1 MSYRKL
7 STIGITTKETF
18 DVLIPEIQSAE
29 DKKNMLNTFRICLI
43 DVYADWCGPCK
54 LTASAFAKLF
64 KNYNLNGVV
73 GLAKENVELGLSR
86 SVQVIPTFQFIVDGK
101 LESIITG
108 ADMDSVEEKLVSLI
122 KNFGGGGGSENP
134 SVPEPN
140 SSEQQ

>member
-18 DVLIPEIQSAE
+18 DVLVPEIQTAE
-29 DKKNMLNTFRICLI
+29 DKKNMLNAYKICLI

-54 LTASAFAKLF
+54 LTAPAFTKMF

-108 ADMDSVEEKLVSLI
+108 ADMDSVEQKLISLI
-122 KNFGGGGGSENP
+122 QNIDGEGPREDT
-134 SVPEPN
+134 
-140 SSEQQ
+140 EQAQ

>member
-7 STIGITTKETF
+7 STIGITTQETF
-18 DVLIPEIQSAE
+18 DVLVPEIQTAE
-29 DKKNMLNTFRICLI
+29 DKKNMMSAFKICLI

-54 LTASAFAKLF
+54 LTAPAFTKMF

-108 ADMDSVEEKLVSLI
+108 ADMDSVEQKLVSLI
-122 KNFGGGGGSENP
+122 QNLSNGGGPREN
-134 SVPEPN
+134 VDT
-140 SSEQQ
+140 EQTQ

>member
-18 DVLIPEIQSAE
+18 DVLVPEIQTAE
-29 DKKNMLNTFRICLI
+29 DKKNMMNAFKICLI

-54 LTASAFAKLF
+54 LTAPAFTKMF

-73 GLAKENVELGLSR
+73 GLAKENVELGLSP
-86 SVQVIPTFQFIVDGK
+86 SVQVIPTFQFIIDGK

-108 ADMDSVEEKLVSLI
+108 ADMDNVEQHLVKLITNINDVTQD
-122 KNFGGGGGSENP
+122 
-134 SVPEPN
+134 
-140 SSEQQ
+140 SSNVDQKQ

>member
-7 STIGITTKETF
+7 STIGVTTKETF
-18 DVLIPEIQSAE
+18 DVLVPEIQTAE
-29 DKKNMLNTFRICLI
+29 DKKNMLSAFKICLI

-54 LTASAFAKLF
+54 LTAPAFTKMF

-108 ADMDSVEEKLVSLI
+108 ADMDSVEEKLVNLI
-122 KNFGGGGGSENP
+122 QNINEIGN
-134 SVPEPN
+134 N
-140 SSEQQ
+140 SNNNQTQ